1 VRIFSGAFLLL
12 ALLCFSVFAI
22 AAEVPSPALLVL
34 NKGEANLAIVDPAT
48 LKVVAK
54 VPTGNGPHEVATDGK
69 LAFVANYGDQTPG
82 NSLSVIDLATQR
94 ELRRVDLGSLRRPH
108 GIIAHGGKVY
118 FTVELN
124 KLIARYD
131 PQTDKV
137 DWLMGTGQ
145 EITHMLVMNKDG
157 SAIYTANILG
167 DSVTALQQI
176 PGPRGWQSTQI
187 AVGKGPEGIDM
198 SPDGAEVWVAHS
210 KDGGISIIDTAT
222 KKVKDTL
229 PMAMKHSN
237 RVKFTPDGKQV
248 FVSDAEGGEIL
259 VIDAATRKVVEH
271 VKVGG
276 VPLGIQMQPDGA
288 RAFVA
293 DAESG
298 ILVLDL
304 KTLKVVGKI
313 ATGAAPDGMAWVSAR

>member
-1 VRIFSGAFLLL
+1 VRNVFRFLLTTTFLFSALTAL
-12 ALLCFSVFAI
+12 ALD
-22 AAEVPSPALLVL
+22 VPSPALLVL

-82 NSLSVIDLATQR
+82 NSLSVIDLATQK
-94 ELRRVDLGSLRRPH
+94 ELRRVDLGSLHRPH
-108 GIIAHGGKVY
+108 GIVAQGGKVY

-131 PQTDKV
+131 PQTDKI

-145 EITHMLVMNKDG
+145 EITHMLVMNKDA

-176 PGPRGWQSTQI
+176 PGPRGWQATQI

-210 KDGGISIIDTAT
+210 RDGGISVIDTAT

-237 RVKFTPDGKQV
+237 RVKFTPDGKRV

-259 VIDAATRKVVEH
+259 VIDATTHKAIDH

-293 DAESG
+293 DAQSG

-304 KTLKVVGKI
+304 KTLKIVGKI
-313 ATGAAPDGMAWVSAR
+313 DTGTAPDGMAWVSSR

>member
-1 VRIFSGAFLLL
+1 LD
-12 ALLCFSVFAI
+12 
-22 AAEVPSPALLVL
+22 VPNPALLVL

-82 NSLSVIDLATQR
+82 NSLSVIDLASQK
-94 ELRRVDLGSLRRPH
+94 ELRRVDLGSLHRPH
-108 GIIAHGGKVY
+108 GIVAQGGKVY

-131 PQTDKV
+131 PQTDKI
-137 DWLMGTGQ
+137 DWIMGTGQ
-145 EITHMLVMNKDG
+145 ELTHMLVMNKDG

-167 DSVTALQQI
+167 DNVTALQQI
-176 PGPRGWQSTQI
+176 PGPRGWQATQI

-198 SPDGAEVWVAHS
+198 SPDGTEVWVAHS
-210 KDGGISIIDTAT
+210 RDGGISVIDTAT

-237 RVKFTPDGKQV
+237 RVKFTPDGKRV

-259 VIDAATRKVVEH
+259 VIDAATHKALEH

-288 RAFVA
+288 RAYVA

-313 ATGAAPDGMAWVSAR
+313 ETGTAPDGMAWVVAH

>member
-1 VRIFSGAFLLL
+1 
-12 ALLCFSVFAI
+12 
-22 AAEVPSPALLVL
+22 
-34 NKGEANLAIVDPAT
+34 
-48 LKVVAK
+48 
-54 VPTGNGPHEVATDGK
+54 
-69 LAFVANYGDQTPG
+69 
-82 NSLSVIDLATQR
+82 
-94 ELRRVDLGSLRRPH
+94 VDLGSLRRPH
-108 GIIAHGGKVY
+108 GIVAQGGKVY

-124 KLIARYD
+124 KLVARYD
-131 PQTDKV
+131 PQTDKL

-176 PGPRGWQSTQI
+176 PGPRGWQATQI

-222 KKVKDTL
+222 KKVKETL

-237 RVKFTPDGKQV
+237 RLKFTPDGRRV
-248 FVSDAEGGEIL
+248 FVSDAEAGEVL
-259 VIDAATRKVVEH
+259 VIDAAARKVVDH

-288 RAFVA
+288 RAYVA
-293 DAESG
+293 DAQSG
-298 ILVLDL
+298 IIVLDL
-304 KTLKVVGKI
+304 KTLKVAGKI
-313 ATGAAPDGMAWVSAR
+313 ETGAAPDGMAWVSAH

>member
-1 VRIFSGAFLLL
+1 VRNLSRVVLVATLLYSAALSFGAEF
-12 ALLCFSVFAI
+12 
-22 AAEVPSPALLVL
+22 PNPALLVL

-54 VPTGNGPHEVATDGK
+54 VATGNGPHEVATDGK

-82 NSLSVIDLATQR
+82 NTLSVIDLASQK
-94 ELRRVDLGSLRRPH
+94 ELRRVDLGGLRRPH
-108 GIIAHGGKVY
+108 GIVAQGGKVY

-145 EITHMLVMNKDG
+145 EITHMLVMNKDA
-157 SAIYTANILG
+157 SAIFTANILG

-176 PGPRGWQSTQI
+176 PGQRGWQATQI

-198 SPDGAEVWVAHS
+198 SPDGTEVWVAHS
-210 KDGGISIIDTAT
+210 KDGSISIIDATT
-222 KKVKDTL
+222 KKVKETL
-229 PMAMKHSN
+229 PMATKHSN
-237 RVKFTPDGKQV
+237 RLKFTPDGKRV
-248 FVSDAEGGEIL
+248 FVSDAEAGEIL
-259 VIDAATRKVVEH
+259 VIDAASRKAVEH

-288 RAFVA
+288 RAYVA

-298 ILVLDL
+298 IVVLDL
-304 KTLKVVGKI
+304 KTLKVIGKI
-313 ATGAAPDGMAWVSAR
+313 ATGTAPDGMAWVGSH

>member
-1 VRIFSGAFLLL
+1 VLNFYRAFLLL

-69 LAFVANYGDQTPG
+69 LAFVANYGDQVPG
-82 NSLSVIDLATQR
+82 NSLSVIDLASQK

-176 PGPRGWQSTQI
+176 PGPRGWQATQI

-210 KDGGISIIDTAT
+210 KDGGISVIDTAT
-222 KKVKDTL
+222 KNVKETL

-259 VIDAATRKVVEH
+259 VIDATTRKAVEH

-298 ILVLDL
+298 IVVLDL
-304 KTLKVVGKI
+304 KTLKVIGKI
-313 ATGAAPDGMAWVSAR
+313 ETGTAPDGMAWVSAR

>member
-1 VRIFSGAFLLL
+1 VRNLSRVVLVATLLYSAALSFGAEF
-12 ALLCFSVFAI
+12 
-22 AAEVPSPALLVL
+22 PNPALLVL

-54 VPTGNGPHEVATDGK
+54 VATGNGPHEVATDGK

-82 NSLSVIDLATQR
+82 NTLSVIDLASQK
-94 ELRRVDLGSLRRPH
+94 ELRRVDLGGLRRPH
-108 GIIAHGGKVY
+108 GIVAQGGKVY

-145 EITHMLVMNKDG
+145 EITHMLVMNKDA
-157 SAIYTANILG
+157 SAIFTANILG

-176 PGPRGWQSTQI
+176 PGQRGWQATQI

-210 KDGGISIIDTAT
+210 KDGSISIIDATT
-222 KKVKDTL
+222 KKVKETL
-229 PMAMKHSN
+229 PMATKHSN
-237 RVKFTPDGKQV
+237 RLKFTPDGKRV
-248 FVSDAEGGEIL
+248 FVSDAEAGEIL
-259 VIDAATRKVVEH
+259 VIDAASRKAVEH

-288 RAFVA
+288 RAYVA

-298 ILVLDL
+298 IVVLDL
-304 KTLKVVGKI
+304 KTLKVIGKI
-313 ATGAAPDGMAWVSAR
+313 ATGTAPDGMAWVSSH

>member
-1 VRIFSGAFLLL
+1 VRNFSRWLLTTTLLFSGLAVL
-12 ALLCFSVFAI
+12 ALDL
-22 AAEVPSPALLVL
+22 PSPALLVL
-34 NKGEANLAIVDPAT
+34 NKGEANLAIVDPAS
-48 LKVVAK
+48 LKVVARI
-54 VPTGNGPHEVATDGK
+54 PTGTGPHEVATDGK

-82 NSLSVIDLATQR
+82 NTLSVIDLGTQK

-108 GIIAHGGKVY
+108 GIVAQGGKVY

-124 KLIARYD
+124 KLVARYD
-131 PQTDKV
+131 PQTDKL

-176 PGPRGWQSTQI
+176 PGPRGWQATQI

-222 KKVKDTL
+222 KKVKETL

-237 RVKFTPDGKQV
+237 RLKFTPDGRRV
-248 FVSDAEGGEIL
+248 FVSDAEAGEVL
-259 VIDAATRKVVEH
+259 VIDAAARKVVDH

-288 RAFVA
+288 RAYVA
-293 DAESG
+293 DAQSG
-298 ILVLDL
+298 IIVLDL
-304 KTLKVVGKI
+304 KTLKVAGKI
-313 ATGAAPDGMAWVSAR
+313 ETGAAPDGMAWVSAH